1 MTISILHPDL
11 QKNGNDIHDHVMGA
25 PVCDAASW
33 LNMTTSALPGR
44 PRANHMVV
52 LVVNFMGVNCPETSG
67 TVLCPASGNPTVLFT
82 DRTSKGLSYLFTFY
96 CYRSIPLN
104 KMSNKARLWVEFSQ
118 GEGSVSFGYTEVCN
132 D

>member
-1 MTISILHPDL
+1 MTISSLHPDL

-25 PVCDAASW
+25 PVCDAAGW

-67 TVLCPASGNPTVLFT
+67 TVPELELVSRVPTT
-82 DRTSKGLSYLFTFY
+82 RKSYSIV
-96 CYRSIPLN
+96 YRSYFKRAKLPFHIL
-104 KMSNKARLWVEFSQ
+104 LL
-118 GEGSVSFGYTEVCN
+118 
-132 D
+132 